1 MLDPDFCSNLRFI
14 TLNPAMEICK
24 SFETDEDSTKPTS
37 FIICQK
43 NLKRMIKKDLR
54 KVVIISQAVLYE
66 ICRIKIEISQYNQET
81 NMESKSAQSS
91 NSASSNSE
99 SSVQRQLF
107 FDSSDPSSVMGDLTK
122 SLKEFRQFRF
132 KLKKIMKIQG
142 TGVLSKP
149 VLGAVLR
156 GRVKRAKK
164 KSLAKTET

>member
-1 MLDPDFCSNLRFI
+1 
-14 TLNPAMEICK
+14 MEICK

-54 KVVIISQAVLYE
+54 KVVIISQAVLHE
-66 ICRIKIEISQYNQET
+66 ICRIKIEISQCNQEP
-81 NMESKSAQSS
+81 NRESKSA
-91 NSASSNSE
+91 NSE

-107 FDSSDPSSVMGDLTK
+107 FDSPDPSSVKDDLAK

-132 KLKKIMKIQG
+132 KLKRIMKIQG

-164 KSLAKTET
+164 KSLAKCET